1 MSVKIDELL
10 KEALI
15 PSEKPDAQLNQEI
28 LRKAVEVNNMKKPFF
43 LRFCL
48 RLAHIMKIYFL
59 ECLWVIQPYYKV
71 ANIE

>member
-28 LRKAVEVNNMKKPFF
+28 LRKVSIMKGHACVKYF
-43 LRFCL
+43 LLLENIILLQVL
-48 RLAHIMKIYFL
+48 RLKNYAAY
-59 ECLWVIQPYYKV
+59 
-71 ANIE
+71 

>member
-28 LRKAVEVNNMKKPFF
+28 LRKADRKSVV
-43 LRFCL
+43 
-48 RLAHIMKIYFL
+48 
-59 ECLWVIQPYYKV
+59 
-71 ANIE
+71 